1 MHLMTENNPN
11 LLKESIVKSL
21 SKASIEEMDSIF
33 IEDSTESTND
43 NAKEYLKNQEGLF
56 SIHLAEQQTSGRGR
70 NKRKW
75 VSPHGKNI
83 YLSFGWKSSI
93 NHSQLE
99 GLSLAVATCLIASL
113 QEFTSEQIK
122 IKWPN
127 DLLISK
133 KKISGI
139 LIETTDAKD
148 GLDVVIGIGINVHM
162 NESEGSEIDQSWGN
176 LEDNPSYKLDR
187 NKIIG
192 RIISEMHRLFQQYPE
207 SGFKNYHHLFESHNL
222 LKDKLCKVELDK
234 GTIEG
239 RVLGVN
245 EAGELLFERNG
256 EIQHLRYGEVSIR
269 EL

>member
-21 SKASIEEMDSIF
+21 SKASVETMDSLF

-43 NAKEYLKNQEGLF
+43 NAKEYLKNQKGLF
-56 SIHLAEQQTSGRGR
+56 SVHLAEQQTSGRGR

-99 GLSLAVATCLIASL
+99 GLSLAVATCLVLSL

-127 DLLISK
+127 DLLINK

-139 LIETTDAKD
+139 LIETSNTKD
-148 GLDVVIGIGINVHM
+148 GLDVVIGAGINVHM

-176 LEDNPSYKLDR
+176 LEDNPSYNLDR
-187 NKIIG
+187 NEIIG
-192 RIISEMHRLFQQYPE
+192 RIIYEMHALFKEYPE
-207 SGFKNYHHLFESHNL
+207 SGFKKYHHLFESHNI

-234 GTIEG
+234 GNIEG

>member
-1 MHLMTENNPN
+1 MVKNNPSLSVQSIKTN
-11 LLKESIVKSL
+11 LSEPVLKEI
-21 SKASIEEMDSIF
+21 DSIF

-43 NAKEYLKNQEGLF
+43 NAKNYLKKQTGLF

-70 NKRKW
+70 NTKKW

-83 YLSFGWKSSI
+83 YLSLGWKSRLL
-93 NHSQLE
+93 HSQLE
-99 GLSLAVATCLIASL
+99 GLSLAVATSLISSL
-113 QEFTSEQIK
+113 KQFTSNDLK

-127 DLLISK
+127 DLLINK

-139 LIETTDAKD
+139 LIETTDSKN

-162 NESEGSEIDQSWGN
+162 EESEGLEIDQSWGN
-176 LEDNPSYKLDR
+176 LEENPSSRLDR
-187 NKIIG
+187 NKIIVS
-192 RIISEMHRLFQQYPE
+192 IILEMYELFKSYPN
-207 SGFKNYHHLFESHNL
+207 SGFKKYRHLFETHNM
-222 LKDKLCKVELDK
+222 LKDKLCKVNTDK
-234 GTIEG
+234 ETYEG

-245 EAGELLFERNG
+245 EVGELLLEKNG